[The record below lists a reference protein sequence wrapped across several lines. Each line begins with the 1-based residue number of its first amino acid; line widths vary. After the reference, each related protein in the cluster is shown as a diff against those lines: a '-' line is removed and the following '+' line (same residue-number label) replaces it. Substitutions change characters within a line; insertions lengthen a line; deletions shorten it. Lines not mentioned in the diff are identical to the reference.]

1 MCILFITCDK
11 NSRIITIKGSISNP
25 INDKAY
31 FTYSDT
37 SYIAFVNQNGS
48 FEVTFIRDS
57 SEYVTFVHGER
68 TEMYIKPGDQ
78 IILTVDTREFDE
90 TIKYE
95 NSLES
100 SFLAEKYITT
110 EKKNFYGES
119 LYLKDEDQYQSYLNE
134 YKDALLK
141 ELKNFNDEYFKATE
155 LKELNISME
164 RCLKQKQ
171 NLSGRSKEEL
181 SYLWDAKSLSQEYD
195 FYCLIKS
202 SSQSEFINI

>member
-1 MCILFITCDK
+1 MGFLFIACTED
-11 NSRIITIKGSISNP
+11 SRPITIKGSITHP

-37 SYIAFVNQNGS
+37 SYIAFLNQNGS
-48 FEVTFIRDS
+48 FEVTFKRDS

-78 IILTVDTREFDE
+78 IVLTIDPREFDE

-110 EKKNFYGES
+110 EKKDFYGEP

-141 ELKNFNDEYFKATE
+141 ELGNFNDEYFNGEASKAKT
-155 LKELNISME
+155 KFIRSIKRGIIISVGCE
-164 RCLKQKQ
+164 IIIAR
-171 NLSGRSKEEL
+171 
-181 SYLWDAKSLSQEYD
+181 
-195 FYCLIKS
+195 I
-202 SSQSEFINI
+202 